1 MYSKNDLKRVLKKN
15 FNSEFGIIK
24 FYLNNIS
31 KLNYSGN
38 KAKINKLV
46 LESVNHAEMI
56 IKKIIAIDG
65 IVKGRLDKNV
75 QKKSLREEVGLG
87 EIYRYELNRTKD
99 PEARKLLNW
108 LIKEEK
114 RHEKTVRALK

>member
-1 MYSKNDLKRVLKKN
+1 M
-15 FNSEFGIIK
+15 
-24 FYLNNIS
+24 
-31 KLNYSGN
+31 
-38 KAKINKLV
+38 

>member
-15 FNSEFGIIK
+15 FNSEVGIIK